1 MPDPRPNVEGLLA
14 HRLIVVTGKGG
25 VGKTTVAAAIGLEA
39 ARRGLRT
46 MVAEVAR
53 RTDVPG
59 VLDAATGDGARETE
73 LAPGLF
79 HVSVDPE
86 RAMEEYLRDQ
96 LPGPA
101 AELLHR
107 SRVFGLLA
115 AATPGLR
122 ELLTV
127 GKLWELAQLDRRTP
141 GADPYDLVIVDA
153 PATGHGV
160 AVLSAPRAF
169 AGAAHTGPVARQ
181 AQIIHESLSDPRV
194 TALVAVARA
203 EELAVTET
211 LALQEAL
218 RTSLGAELDAVV
230 VNALEPDRFTPAE
243 AQRLAGQPPHPAI
256 ERALTAHARARRQR
270 TQLGRLTRATG
281 HRPLR
286 LHAQALATPDLA
298 ALAAE
303 LGPQLT

>member
-1 MPDPRPNVEGLLA
+1 
-14 HRLIVVTGKGG
+14 
-25 VGKTTVAAAIGLEA
+25 VGKTTVAAAIGLVA
-39 ARRGLRT
+39 SRRGRRT

-53 RTDVPG
+53 RTDVAG
-59 VLDAATGDGARETE
+59 VLDAAHEHGGEETE

-96 LPGPA
+96 LPPA
-101 AELLHR
+101 AAAVLSR

-141 GADPYDLVIVDA
+141 GAEPYDLVIVDA

-169 AGAAHTGPVARQ
+169 AGAAHSGPVARQ
-181 AQIIHESLSDPRV
+181 ARIIHATLSDPAL

-211 LALQEAL
+211 LALQAAL
-218 RTSLGAELDAVV
+218 RERLDAELDAVV

-243 AQRLAGQPPHPAI
+243 AQRLAGHPAHPAVDS
-256 ERALTAHARARRQR
+256 ALAAHARATRQR
-270 TQLGRLTRATG
+270 AQLGRLTRATG

-286 LHAQALATPDLA
+286 LHAQALATPDLG
-298 ALAAE
+298 ALADE
-303 LGPQLT
+303 LAGQLP

>member
-1 MPDPRPNVEGLLA
+1 MESLLS

-25 VGKTTVAAAIGLEA
+25 VGKTTVAAAIGLVA
-39 ARRGLRT
+39 SRRGRRT

-53 RTDVPG
+53 RTDVAG
-59 VLDAATGDGARETE
+59 ALDAARPEGGEQEAE

-86 RAMEEYLRDQ
+86 LALEEYLRDQ
-96 LPGPA
+96 LPSPA
-101 AELLHR
+101 AALLTR

-141 GADPYDLVIVDA
+141 GAEPYDLVIVDA

-169 AGAAHTGPVARQ
+169 AGAAHSGPVARQ
-181 AQIIHESLSDPRV
+181 ARAIHATLSDPAL

-211 LALQEAL
+211 LALQAAL
-218 RTSLGAELDAVV
+218 RERLDAELDAVV

-243 AQRLAGQPPHPAI
+243 AHRLAGQPAQGAVQQALAAHR
-256 ERALTAHARARRQR
+256 RATRQR
-270 TQLGRLTRATG
+270 AQLGRLTRATG
-281 HRPLR
+281 HRALR
-286 LHAQALATPDLA
+286 LHAQALPAPDLE
-298 ALAAE
+298 ALADE
-303 LGPQLT
+303 LGEQLP

>member
-1 MPDPRPNVEGLLA
+1 
-14 HRLIVVTGKGG
+14 VVTGKGG

-39 ARRGLRT
+39 ARRGRRT
-46 MVAEVAR
+46 IVAEVAR
-53 RTDVPG
+53 RTDVAG
-59 VLDAATGDGARETE
+59 VLDAAAGDGAVEAE

-79 HVSVDPE
+79 HISVDPE
-86 RAMEEYLRDQ
+86 SAMEEYLRDQ
-96 LPGPA
+96 LPQA
-101 AELLHR
+101 AAGLLSR
-107 SRVFGLLA
+107 SRLFGLLA

-141 GADPYDLVIVDA
+141 GAAPYDLVIVDA

-169 AGAAHTGPVARQ
+169 AGAAHTGPIARQ
-181 AQIIHESLSDPRV
+181 ARAIHATLSDPRL

-211 LALQEAL
+211 LALQAAL
-218 RTSLGAELDAVV
+218 RERLDAELDAVV

-243 AQRLAGQPPHPAI
+243 ARRLAAHPGHPAV
-256 ERALTAHARARRQR
+256 ERALQAHARARRQR
-270 TQLGRLTRATG
+270 AQVGRLTRATG

-286 LHAQALATPDLA
+286 LHAQALAVPDLA
-298 ALAAE
+298 ALADE
-303 LGPQLT
+303 LGAQLP